1 MYSQIFVPTR
11 RYHSSSRLEASPFR
25 RRRRKP
31 SECIYVYM
39 CVCVCVRALA
49 FFSIPHS
56 KVEFISRPNALGY
69 VRLLRLSLPYSSRF
83 DPLLLLLL
91 LSPFS
96 FRDERLF
103 ASPLTHHPLPF
114 RGDLSSGVQVPPP
127 RKSGMAVSRFYS
139 ILGWKLLDSKTLKG
153 NDGVGIGAGSVGGK
167 VIWCCF
173 ERCKLMY
180 ICIYVYV
187 YVVCNCRDRMIMDKR

>member
-31 SECIYVYM
+31 SKCIYVY
-39 CVCVCVRALA
+39 VCVCVRALA

-56 KVEFISRPNALGY
+56 KVEFISRPNALSY

-103 ASPLTHHPLPF
+103 ASPLTPFLSVEIYRPGCRCPLPAN
-114 RGDLSSGVQVPPP
+114 RGWRWAD
-127 RKSGMAVSRFYS
+127 S
-139 ILGWKLLDSKTLKG
+139 ILFLVENCSIVRHWRGMMEWELERG
-153 NDGVGIGAGSVGGK
+153 RSVEK
-167 VIWCCF
+167 
-173 ERCKLMY
+173 
-180 ICIYVYV
+180 
-187 YVVCNCRDRMIMDKR
+187 

>member
-25 RRRRKP
+25 RRRREP
-31 SECIYVYM
+31 SERIYVY
-39 CVCVCVRALA
+39 VCVCVRSL
-49 FFSIPHS
+49 FFPSPIRRWNSFRGPTPSATFDCFDYPYLIPPDSIP
-56 KVEFISRPNALGY
+56 
-69 VRLLRLSLPYSSRF
+69 
-83 DPLLLLLL
+83 PLLLLLL

-103 ASPLTHHPLPF
+103 ASLLTHHPLPS

-139 ILGWKLLDSKTLKG
+139 ILG
-153 NDGVGIGAGSVGGK
+153 
-167 VIWCCF
+167 
-173 ERCKLMY
+173 
-180 ICIYVYV
+180 
-187 YVVCNCRDRMIMDKR
+187 